1 MSILITGGSGL
12 IGASLTQMIVD
23 EGERPVLFD
32 IAPIHPILRKIDS
45 KFQYFQGS
53 LDPLS
58 FSLHQKGLHQSNIDY
73 LSYW

>member
-1 MSILITGGSGL
+1 MLILITGGSGL
-12 IGASLTQMIVD
+12 IGASPAQMIV
-23 EGERPVLFD
+23 ERGESPVLFD
-32 IAPIHPILRKIDS
+32 IAPIHPVLRKIDS
-45 KFQYFQGS
+45 KFKYFQGS